1 MKKEHNHNPLKHMLH
16 MVLCCGLPIVII
28 SFLPLIARFSPDTGN
43 VIEKIVPF
51 LCPIMMTSMVLMMSR
66 GSGKE
71 NCCDNSN
78 KDHNKKSIDINNP
91 NK

>member
-1 MKKEHNHNPLKHMLH
+1 MKKDHNLLKHMFH
-16 MVLCCGLPIVII
+16 MILRCGLPIVIL
-28 SFLPLIARFSPDTGN
+28 SFLPLIIKFSPSIGN
-43 VIEKIVPF
+43 IIGKIVPF
-51 LCPIMMTSMVLMMSR
+51 LCPIMMISMVLMMSR

-78 KDHNKKSIDINNP
+78 KDHNKKSIEINNP